1 MIEMRGVRKTF
12 ENRER
17 PLLDGIDL
25 EIARG
30 ETWGLIGPGASGKSV
45 LLKLICGLMAP
56 DAGTVA
62 VAEQQRI
69 GMLFQ
74 NNALFDFMT
83 VGENVA
89 FPLVRRGDLPQDEI
103 DRRVAERLRHVGLAG
118 SEKKFPNE
126 LSGGMRKRAAL
137 ARAVIAR
144 PPILIYDEPT
154 AGLDPVTTSKIYDL
168 LRAER
173 DETGATVVAVSSDVD
188 ALRRFAPRVAMLYQ
202 GSLRYDGAAAAI
214 ADSNDAVVR
223 QFVSGALDGP
233 L

>member
-1 MIEMRGVRKTF
+1 ALDGDRVPLNDNAGDMIALRGVRKTF
-12 ENRER
+12 EGRPR

-25 EIARG
+25 SIARG

-56 DAGTVA
+56 DAGTVE
-62 VAEQQRI
+62 VAEQRLI

-89 FPLVRRGDLPQDEI
+89 FPLTRSGKLPQDEI
-103 DRRVAERLRHVGLAG
+103 DRRVDERLRHVGLAG
-118 SEKKFPNE
+118 SERKFPNE

-137 ARAVIAR
+137 ARAVIAQ

-154 AGLDPVTTSKIYDL
+154 AGLDPVTTSKIY
-168 LRAER
+168 
-173 DETGATVVAVSSDVD
+173 
-188 ALRRFAPRVAMLYQ
+188 
-202 GSLRYDGAAAAI
+202 
-214 ADSNDAVVR
+214 
-223 QFVSGALDGP
+223 
-233 L
+233 

>member
-1 MIEMRGVRKTF
+1 RAGARAAGARRQTRGVQVAGAAHPPISQLEQAAPGARAVGRAGLQLTAMIELRGVSKTF
-12 ENRER
+12 EGRAR
-17 PLLDGIDL
+17 PLLDDISL
-25 EIARG
+25 KVARG

-45 LLKLICGLMAP
+45 LLKLICGLVAP
-56 DAGTVA
+56 DAGTIT

-89 FPLVRRGDLPQDEI
+89 FPLTRSGDLPQDEI

-154 AGLDPVTTSKIYDL
+154 A
-168 LRAER
+168 
-173 DETGATVVAVSSDVD
+173 
-188 ALRRFAPRVAMLYQ
+188 
-202 GSLRYDGAAAAI
+202 
-214 ADSNDAVVR
+214 
-223 QFVSGALDGP
+223 
-233 L
+233 